1 MPVSR
6 HLEARLVGRVRG
18 ADCDSTAASGRGGP
32 CADATVGTG
41 GVPFACRF
49 GCRVTIHTTYLFHS
63 PPAHVY
69 VYVLHFIFLASV
81 DLLCSHACAGGL

>member
-6 HLEARLVGRVRG
+6 HVEARLVGRVRG
-18 ADCDSTAASGRGGP
+18 ADCDSTAASGRAGP

-49 GCRVTIHTTYLFHS
+49 GCRVTIHTKRTCFTVHRRT
-63 PPAHVY
+63 
-69 VYVLHFIFLASV
+69 
-81 DLLCSHACAGGL
+81 CSI